1 MRRPIVSKSERSGT
15 GVDMANLSKAVC
27 HGESDKRR
35 FGNPPQESNFQ
46 RLGIMLLQPVILG
59 PQNPPGAGNGETTE
73 PRIRINRP
81 DDENARCRVSRVRDQ
96 PKNFS
101 QPTQPLTTLSTS
113 NAISPLQKR
122 TDP

>member
-1 MRRPIVSKSERSGT
+1 
-15 GVDMANLSKAVC
+15 
-27 HGESDKRR
+27 
-35 FGNPPQESNFQ
+35 
-46 RLGIMLLQPVILG
+46 MLLQPVNLG
-59 PQNPPGAGNGETTE
+59 SQNATSAVNGATTE

-81 DDENARCRVSRVRDQ
+81 DDENARCRVSRVRVQ

-122 TDP
+122 TEPSGHGDADVARRRRRGMSLTCQQICYVLYLVM